1 MSFLWFFPFLPQ
13 VGEILGILIGQA
25 LSPYCLPDDIVTF
38 PTTTS
43 LVMKVAVI
51 GGGISGLSAAYL
63 LSRHPEN
70 DVTIIESE
78 KALGMGVHTL
88 RVGDQ
93 HVDCPPRSFCAS
105 HYVNLAAMYE
115 EAGVEIVPYPGDM
128 SFSDFGEAAFYCH
141 AMGWCIG
148 GLRLPSPWHVAAML
162 RKFSFRAIYD
172 HVQFFLSPL
181 DDILPTT
188 TLGEYVTTH
197 QFSHEYLYG
206 ILLPM
211 MTMIL
216 TCSNEACLN
225 YPVGLLKTYLSKSNA
240 VNQVVTK
247 HGSTLAA
254 AQLARLCKTILV
266 DTKVT
271 GVWQATDDRPAR
283 IAYITDGLEHVE
295 EFDHI
300 VVSSQACSAL
310 SFLKDADEAMM
321 ELLAAVPHETAQ
333 VVIHRDPILMPRD
346 RRDWSFYN
354 FITAK
359 QGQKLKPGI
368 VENMV
373 TLWVAKFHAKESDA
387 ESLFQTWNPL
397 VDPREDLVLHR
408 AEFLRP
414 LFTKTSHEL
423 VKKIRARQGRGN
435 LWFSSTYCV
444 YAVPLQESGT
454 EAAVEVAAMMG
465 FPVHWPSKENQPVVA
480 SSSWTSSSWM
490 IGVPLVLSAAIYVLP
505 RLAINLK
512 TL

>member
-1 MSFLWFFPFLPQ
+1 MQSRYRLSIFP
-13 VGEILGILIGQA
+13 
-25 LSPYCLPDDIVTF
+25 LSTNVA
-38 PTTTS
+38 
-43 LVMKVAVI
+43 MKIAVI

-63 LSRHPEN
+63 LSRHPDN

-88 RVGDQ
+88 KVGDH
-93 HVDCPPRSFCAS
+93 HVDCPPRSFCAA

-115 EAGVEIVPYPGDM
+115 EAGVEVVPYPGDM
-128 SFSDFGEAAFYCH
+128 SFSNFGEAAFYCH
-141 AMGWCIG
+141 AMGWRIG
-148 GLRLPSPWHVAAML
+148 GLRLPSPWHLAAIF

-172 HVQFFLSPL
+172 HVQFFLSSMDGIP
-181 DDILPTT
+181 PTT

-197 QFSHEYLYG
+197 QFTPEYLYG

-247 HGSTLAA
+247 HGSTVAA
-254 AQLARLCKTILV
+254 SQLARHCKKVLV
-266 DTKVT
+266 DTRVT
-271 GVWQATDDRPAR
+271 GVWQATADRKAR
-283 IAYITDGLEHVE
+283 IAYVTGIEGPENVE

-310 SFLKDADEAMM
+310 SFVKDADKEML

-333 VVIHRDPILMPRD
+333 VVIHRDPVLMPRD

-359 QGQKLKPGI
+359 PGQKLKPGI

-373 TLWVAKFHAKESDA
+373 TLWVAKFHSKEEDA

-397 VDPREDLVLHR
+397 VDPRDDLVLHR

-454 EAAVEVAAMMG
+454 EAAVEVASMMG
-465 FPVHWPSKENQPVVA
+465 FPVDWASKQEKDGQQVAPSA
-480 SSSWTSSSWM
+480 SSWRTSSWM
-490 IGVPLVLSAAIYVLP
+490 IGVPLVLSAALIVLP
-505 RLAINLK
+505 RMNTLAK